1 MVSEAKLAANRR
13 NALRST
19 GPRTPEG
26 KARSAS
32 NSATHNLRS
41 RKPLELTAE
50 DHEAIAQISRHFRP
64 GACQQTP
71 AEEAVLLDFATAVH
85 IRTQVEHA
93 LDEAFCTNEP
103 TALKY
108 LDRRH
113 SAALTRFN
121 RAYDAYKALCTNE
134 PAVSPASHQYQSDTS
149 AGHPGFIADANR
161 TATHPDSAS
170 GKESAQAATASGP
183 YPDKYRTESTDSQ
196 ADTGSAHSPSS
207 HPAQPPPPLPS
218 DLYTDKIS
226 PRARDG
232 PPEGPSTKRFLQ
244 SRSVR
249 RKQQRIEPVLRA
261 GEIAVPVGK
270 LRQIPAYPYPRR
282 RSCSLRKTGATAHRA
297 SGLNAWIGAGSVRR
311 FPVFPSRMW
320 ETNR

>member
-1 MVSEAKLAANRR
+1 MLSEAKLAANRR

-26 KARSAS
+26 KPRSAS

-50 DHEAIAQISRHFRP
+50 DHETIAQISRHFRP

-103 TALKY
+103 TV
-108 LDRRH
+108 
-113 SAALTRFN
+113 T
-121 RAYDAYKALCTNE
+121 
-134 PAVSPASHQYQSDTS
+134 PASHQYQSDTP
-149 AGHPGFIADANR
+149 AGHPGCIADAHR
-161 TATHPDSAS
+161 TAIQPSTAS
-170 GKESAQAATASGP
+170 EKESAQAATASDP
-183 YPDKYRTESTDSQ
+183 YPDKDRTESTDSQ
-196 ADTGSAHSPSS
+196 ADMCSGHAPSS
-207 HPAQPPPPLPS
+207 HPASPS

-226 PRARDG
+226 PRSRDG
-232 PPEGPSTKRFLQ
+232 PPEGSSTKRFLQ
-244 SRSVR
+244 PRSIR
-249 RKQQRIEPVLRA
+249 RKQQRIETMPRV

-270 LRQIPAYPYPRR
+270 P
-282 RSCSLRKTGATAHRA
+282 
-297 SGLNAWIGAGSVRR
+297 RR
-311 FPVFPSRMW
+311 FPVFTSRMW